1 MLEFYSNIWTKALAG
16 NPGEI
21 GAVD

>member
-1 MLEFYSNIWTKALAG
+1 MLEFYSNTWTKALAG